1 MILKELFAN
10 FAILTS
16 LIFLY
21 TQLIKTPLNR
31 SSKLKYKIHAGIVAG
46 ISSDILMFY
55 SIDIG
60 DTIFDLRHIP
70 LILVAFY
77 GGITPITIA
86 LLFFIVGRLM
96 IGFSFASYI
105 AICYILTVSVITL
118 LLSSSKVKMSLQMK
132 IAVILTANNVL
143 LSVIAVFLVDSKEPL
158 SLLIPTYWVASYS
171 AGVLAF
177 YMLVYL
183 RKTKLLLDKYKLES
197 TTDGL
202 TGLNNV
208 RKFDE
213 VFNTLTNNVGQKEE
227 KLSLLYIDIDF
238 FKHINDTYGHGDG
251 DIVLKELGALLSS
264 STRSFDIVSRNGGEE
279 FSVILL
285 DCSLERANEI
295 SERIRKNVEQFPFT
309 LSSGEEINITV
320 SIGVASYPE
329 TTNDV
334 SVLIEEADKALY
346 QAKRSGRNR
355 VCMNYEVNQLPI
367 LTSV

>member
-31 SSKLKYKIHAGIVAG
+31 SSKLKHKIYAGVVAG
-46 ISSDILMFY
+46 ISSDVLMFY
-55 SIDIG
+55 SIHIG
-60 DTIFDLRHIP
+60 DTIIDLRHIP

-105 AICYILTVSVITL
+105 AIGYILTVSVITL
-118 LLSSSKVKMSLQMK
+118 FLASKVKMSLQMK
-132 IAVILTANNVL
+132 IAIILTANNVL
-143 LSVIAVFLVDSKEPL
+143 LSVMAVFLVESKEPL
-158 SLLIPTYWVASYS
+158 YLLLPTYWVASYS

-213 VFNTLTNNVGQKEE
+213 VVNTLTSNVG
-227 KLSLLYIDIDF
+227 L
-238 FKHINDTYGHGDG
+238 
-251 DIVLKELGALLSS
+251 
-264 STRSFDIVSRNGGEE
+264 
-279 FSVILL
+279 
-285 DCSLERANEI
+285 
-295 SERIRKNVEQFPFT
+295 
-309 LSSGEEINITV
+309 
-320 SIGVASYPE
+320 
-329 TTNDV
+329 
-334 SVLIEEADKALY
+334 
-346 QAKRSGRNR
+346 
-355 VCMNYEVNQLPI
+355 
-367 LTSV
+367 

>member
-31 SSKLKYKIHAGIVAG
+31 SSKLKHKIYAGVVAG

-55 SIDIG
+55 SINIG

-77 GGITPITIA
+77 GGISPITIA

-105 AICYILTVSVITL
+105 AIGYILTVSVITL
-118 LLSSSKVKMSLQMK
+118 FLASKVKMSLQMK
-132 IAVILTANNVL
+132 IAIILTANNVL
-143 LSVIAVFLVDSKEPL
+143 LSVMAVFLVESKEPL
-158 SLLIPTYWVASYS
+158 YLLLPTYWVASYS

-295 SERIRKNVEQFPFT
+295 SERIRKNVELFPFT

>member
-31 SSKLKYKIHAGIVAG
+31 SSKLKHKIYAGVVAG

-55 SIDIG
+55 SINIG

-105 AICYILTVSVITL
+105 AIGYILTVSVITL
-118 LLSSSKVKMSLQMK
+118 FLASKVKMSLQMK
-132 IAVILTANNVL
+132 IAIILTANNVL
-143 LSVIAVFLVDSKEPL
+143 LSVMAVFLVESKEPL
-158 SLLIPTYWVASYS
+158 YLLLPTYWVASYS

-227 KLSLLYIDIDF
+227 KLSLLYFDIDF
-238 FKHINDTYGHGDG
+238 FKHINDTYGDG

>member
-1 MILKELFAN
+1 MILKELFTN

-21 TQLIKTPLNR
+21 TQLIKAPLNR

-55 SIDIG
+55 SIHIG

-118 LLSSSKVKMSLQMK
+118 LLSSKVKMSLQMK

-158 SLLIPTYWVASYS
+158 YFLLPTYWVASYS

-183 RKTKLLLDKYKLES
+183 RKTKLLFDKYKLES
-197 TTDGL
+197 TIDGL

-213 VFNTLTNNVGQKEE
+213 VFNTLAKNVGLKEE
-227 KLSLLYIDIDF
+227 KLSFLYIDIDF

-251 DIVLKELGALLSS
+251 DIVLKELGTLLSS

-285 DCSLERANEI
+285 DCSLDRANEI